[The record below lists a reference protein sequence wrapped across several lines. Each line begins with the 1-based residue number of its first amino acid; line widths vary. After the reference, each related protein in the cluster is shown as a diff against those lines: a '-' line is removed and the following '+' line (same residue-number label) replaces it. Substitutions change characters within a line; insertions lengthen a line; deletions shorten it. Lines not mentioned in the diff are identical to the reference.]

1 MQKEHL
7 LSQLNAIFMD
17 ILGLIKLIRPPLSVG
32 IRNSCKQVVCA
43 KAKASVAR
51 HIWAVDRVR
60 QAFQRSSMK
69 LVQRASRDMERL
81 RSMVGM
87 FFINI

>member
-17 ILGLIKLIRPPLSVG
+17 ILGLIQLLRPPLSVG
-32 IRNSCKQVVCA
+32 ICNCKQVACA
-43 KAKASVAR
+43 KAKASVAH

-87 FFINI
+87 FFINV